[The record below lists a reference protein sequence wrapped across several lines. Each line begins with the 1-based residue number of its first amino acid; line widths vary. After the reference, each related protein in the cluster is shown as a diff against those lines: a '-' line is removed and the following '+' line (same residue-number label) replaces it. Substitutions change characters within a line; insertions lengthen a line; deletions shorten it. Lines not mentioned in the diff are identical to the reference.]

1 MTHGTTLLP
10 CLAVALLVGCGPRQ
24 EAAAPMA
31 ETRQM
36 GLSRHE
42 SDVAVAADAV
52 GQTAAAPVAPA
63 SFLAYEHQLTLDVPD
78 AEVATQHARLV
89 KLCAEVAQGGCTLL
103 ESRLDVTSERAQ
115 GTVRMR
121 VGQAAVKPLLAQM
134 SRLGAVASQA
144 TTVEDLAQP
153 MADAD
158 KRVAMLTAYRT
169 QLEALRAKSS
179 QDIETAMKI
188 AKEWTQVQTEL
199 EAATGERAFLLKR
212 VQTEL
217 VTISIQSIQTRPVA
231 EPVREAVAAFG
242 THMAEAVAGV
252 ITAVAYALPWGLGLV
267 ALGAGGRQLWRRRR
281 SSHTAASEVQS
292 APGEGNSNPS

>member
-1 MTHGTTLLP
+1 MTHAKTLLP
-10 CLAVALLVGCGPRQ
+10 CLAVIGMVGCGPRQ
-24 EAAAPMA
+24 EASAPMA
-31 ETRQM
+31 EVRQTA
-36 GLSRHE
+36 LSRHE
-42 SDVAVAADAV
+42 NDVAGAADAAAP
-52 GQTAAAPVAPA
+52 TAAAPVAPA

-78 AEVATQHARLV
+78 AQVATQHARLV
-89 KLCAEVAQGGCTLL
+89 KLCAEVAQAGCTLL
-103 ESRLDVTSERAQ
+103 ESRLDVTAERAQ

-121 VGQAAVKPLLAQM
+121 VGQAAVKPLLAHM
-134 SRLGAVASQA
+134 SRLGTVASQA

-158 KRVAMLTAYRT
+158 KRVAMLAAYRT

-199 EAATGERAFLLKR
+199 EAVTGERAFLLKR

-231 EPVREAVAAFG
+231 EPVREALATFG
-242 THMAEAVAGV
+242 THMAEAAAGV
-252 ITAVAYALPWGLGLV
+252 ITAAAYALPWGLGLA

-281 SSHTAASEVQS
+281 SSRPVVPEGQS
-292 APGEGNSNPS
+292 VPGAGNSSPS

>member
-1 MTHGTTLLP
+1 MTHRNLLP
-10 CLAVALLVGCGPRQ
+10 LSMAVALLVGC
-24 EAAAPMA
+24 AP
-31 ETRQM
+31 
-36 GLSRHE
+36 RHE
-42 SDVAVAADAV
+42 DAV
-52 GQTAAAPVAPA
+52 SGAPRAEMSRQTTDLRKQAATGAAEAGQSPPSVQQQ
-63 SFLAYEHQLTLDVPD
+63 FLAYEHNLTLDVAD
-78 AEVATQHARLV
+78 DQVAAQHARLL
-89 KLCAEVAQGGCTLL
+89 KLCADVAQAGCTLL

-121 VGQAAVKPLLAQM
+121 VVQAAVSSMLAAVG
-134 SRLGAVASQA
+134 RLGTVASQA

-158 KRVAMLTAYRT
+158 KRIAMLTAYRT

-199 EAATGERAFLLKR
+199 ESVTGERTFLLKR

-231 EPVREAVAAFG
+231 EPIRDALVAFS
-242 THMAEAVAGV
+242 THVAEAVAGL
-252 ITAVAYALPWGLGLV
+252 ITFVAYALPWGVGLGGV
-267 ALGAGGRQLWRRRR
+267 VMGGRKLWKRRQRPVAVPPP
-281 SSHTAASEVQS
+281 AAE
-292 APGEGNSNPS
+292 

>member
-1 MTHGTTLLP
+1 MNHGKTMLP
-10 CLAVALLVGCGPRQ
+10 CLVAALLVGCAPRQ
-24 EAAAPMA
+24 DASAPAVEARKMVLSHAERDAAPQASAEAA
-31 ETRQM
+31 T
-36 GLSRHE
+36 
-42 SDVAVAADAV
+42 
-52 GQTAAAPVAPA
+52 AAPV

-78 AEVATQHARLV
+78 AQVATQHARLL

-134 SRLGAVASQA
+134 SHLGAVASQA

-199 EAATGERAFLLKR
+199 EAVTGERAFLLKR

-217 VTISIQSIQTRPVA
+217 VTISLQSIQTRPVA
-231 EPVREAVAAFG
+231 EPVREAVVAFG
-242 THMAEAVAGV
+242 THVAEAVAGL
-252 ITAVAYALPWGLGLV
+252 ITALAYGLPWGLGLV
-267 ALGAGGRQLWRRRR
+267 VLGAGGRQLWRRQR
-281 SSHTAASEVQS
+281 SSRTPLPEVQS
-292 APGEGNSNPS
+292 APAVGNSNPS